1 MRKKTSLRI
10 EKEVVDIL
18 KNNREYV
25 RKTLIKLIE
34 RIDYLESEEF
44 YNGIKEDILK
54 SLSKTQGVH
63 KPSFNRN

>member
-34 RIDYLESEEF
+34 RIEYLEGEEF

-54 SLSKTQGVH
+54 SLSKTQGVR
-63 KPSFNRN
+63 K